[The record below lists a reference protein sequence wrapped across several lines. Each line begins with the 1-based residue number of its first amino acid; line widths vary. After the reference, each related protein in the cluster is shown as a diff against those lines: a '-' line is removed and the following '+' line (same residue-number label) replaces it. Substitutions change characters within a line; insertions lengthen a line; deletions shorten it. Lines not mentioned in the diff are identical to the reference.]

1 LILESC
7 NQEKENNVLPTTKTL
22 GKNDSIIYDTEG
34 NIQSV
39 IKLFGKLKR
48 KVTFY
53 GKGEVD
59 FLISEDDKKNEIL
72 FFNNSQ
78 LYKIEKKKIYDES
91 HDQFLYFDTTN
102 HSVSIDGNRSH
113 GVITYFELDTVRQG
127 ESQRLKILSIGNRKM
142 AGKHI
147 NDVVKYDVAFNED
160 AVDKIEL
167 VNTKQINDFGVELS
181 IKPLKKGKIELHGY
195 LLQYYKMESSEIHQT
210 NPFTV
215 VFYSE

>member
-147 NDVVKYDVAFNED
+147 NDVVKYDVAFN
-160 AVDKIEL
+160 ASNKPFYCCLLLRVTL
-167 VNTKQINDFGVELS
+167 GGVSKDHL
-181 IKPLKKGKIELHGY
+181 LKKSK
-195 LLQYYKMESSEIHQT
+195 LLTCIANGANCGSMGAC
-210 NPFTV
+210 
-215 VFYSE
+215 